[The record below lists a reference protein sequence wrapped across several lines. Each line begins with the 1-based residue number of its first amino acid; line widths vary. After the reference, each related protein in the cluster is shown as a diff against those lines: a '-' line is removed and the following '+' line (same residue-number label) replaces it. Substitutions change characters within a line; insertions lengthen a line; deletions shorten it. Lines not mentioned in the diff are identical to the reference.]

1 MAIARKGKEDWVQF
15 SIRAPEKCRDRL
27 KDFAAEVGG
36 IFEQMVTGALWL
48 FPELPPAIREQAIRA
63 GKGDRKAQ
71 AALECLFQEF
81 RKGFAAAS
89 KSNQGIQIA
98 GQDDRPG
105 KTKLHRRSHKG
116 GQKRGNSADA
126 SI

>member
-1 MAIARKGKEDWVQF
+1 MGAMKKNKDDRIQF
-15 SIRAPEKCRDRL
+15 CIRIPGPCRDRL
-27 KDFAAEVGG
+27 KAFAAEIGG

-48 FPELPPAIREQAIRA
+48 FPELPPAIREEAIRA

-71 AALECLFQEF
+71 AALECLFREF
-81 RKGFAAAS
+81 RAGFAAAS

-98 GQDDRPG
+98 GQDDTPG

-116 GQKRGNSADA
+116 RQKTGNSAGA